1 MKRRRGSLAALT
13 LAVACAASACGGGM
27 SAADGLKKAK
37 DVRASTAAMYWK
49 VRDPLPTSLDE
60 PDGQGAFSKCSKTSG
75 ALTYSIADYLQPMS
89 GKPTMKQL
97 FASIRTALA
106 PQGWKFTSEGQL
118 FNSNYTDPEKLF
130 GYTARQNG
138 WTVHLTL
145 HEGKGSDPAA
155 GYLNVSSSCHKY
167 GKAQSDLLAKY
178 HGKQDLY
185 DPTAATP
192 HPVPTGFP
200 TQGS

>member
-1 MKRRRGSLAALT
+1 
-13 LAVACAASACGGGM
+13 M

-37 DVRASTAAMYWK
+37 DVRASTARMYWK
-49 VRDPLPTSLDE
+49 VRDPLPSSLDE

-75 ALTYSIADYLQPMS
+75 AVTYSIADYLQPMS
-89 GKPTMKQL
+89 GKPTMSQL
-97 FASIRTALA
+97 LASIQNALA
-106 PQGWKFTSEGQL
+106 PHGWKFTAEGELHNPNDSTAQ
-118 FNSNYTDPEKLF
+118 EKLF
-130 GYTARQNG
+130 GYIARQNG

-145 HEGKGSDPAA
+145 HEAKGSEPAA
-155 GYLNVSSSCHKY
+155 GYLNVSSACHKY

-178 HGKQDLY
+178 HGKNDLY
-185 DPTAATP
+185 DPTAASP